1 MEKIKV
7 LLVKSY
13 ELPIEMEIENTL
25 EAKQKLVGGNIECV
39 YPRYDDDVL
48 FICNDEGKIN
58 GMGLNREIGHDVIYG
73 PFLVVGNDY
82 VNCDFKSLTDKQL
95 LEYKIRFDKNSII
108 RTENKVLGIIFN
120 IKNKEMER

>member
-7 LLVKSY
+7 LLVKPY
-13 ELPIEMEIENTL
+13 ELPIEMEIDNTL
-25 EAKQKLVGGNIECV
+25 EAKQKLVQGNIECV

-58 GMGLNREIGHDVIYG
+58 GMGFNREIGHDVIYG
-73 PFLVVGNDY
+73 PFLVVGNNY

-95 LEYKIRFDKNSII
+95 LEYKIRFDENSIF
-108 RTENKVLGIIFN
+108 RTRKKVIDILLNKN
-120 IKNKEMER
+120 RDYER